1 LAGRVTSRLA
11 DPLLDA
17 VGAGPGK
24 RLLDIAT
31 GPGYVVA
38 RGDDRG
44 AEVVG
49 IDFSETMLAYARA
62 RSPNVEFV
70 RGDATELPF
79 ADGSFDAVTCAFLLL
94 HLGRP
99 EAAVAEAARV
109 LAPDGRAAFT
119 VWDDPSRS
127 RWLGVVLD
135 AFAAAGARPPADVP
149 PGPPMFQF
157 ADESVF
163 SRLLTEAG
171 LVDVTVEAVEFPLKL
186 ESGDELWTGLIEGSV
201 RVRPLVVGQTPEMQR
216 AIRTH
221 FDELVDEYR
230 TEDGYEVPVAVKL
243 ASGRKRA

>member
-1 LAGRVTSRLA
+1 VTSRLA
-11 DPLLDA
+11 DPILDA

-44 AEVVG
+44 ADVVG

-62 RSPNVEFV
+62 RSPHVEFV

-135 AFAAAGARPPADVP
+135 AFAAAGAEPPADVP

-157 ADESVF
+157 ADESAF
-163 SRLLTEAG
+163 RRLLTEAG
-171 LVDVTVEAVEFPLKL
+171 LVDVTVEAVEFPLELK
-186 ESGDELWTGLIEGSV
+186 SGDELWTGLIEGSV
-201 RVRPLVVGQTPEMQR
+201 RVRPLVVGQPPEMQR
-216 AIRTH
+216 EIRTH
-221 FDELVDEYR
+221 FDELVAEYR
-230 TEDGYEVPVAVKL
+230 TEDGFAVPVAVKL
-243 ASGRKRA
+243 ASGQRATA

>member
-17 VGAGPGK
+17 VRAGPGK

-44 AEVVG
+44 ADVVG
-49 IDFSETMLAYARA
+49 LDFSETMLAHARA
-62 RSPNVEFV
+62 RSPQVEFV
-70 RGDATELPF
+70 HGDATKLPF

-135 AFAAAGARPPADVP
+135 AWAAAGAQPPDTVP

-157 ADESVF
+157 ADESTF

-171 LVDVTVEAVEFPLKL
+171 LADVTVETVEFPLEL

-201 RVRPLVVGQTPEMQR
+201 RVRPLVVGQPPEVQR

-243 ASGRKRA
+243 ASGRKPA

>member
-1 LAGRVTSRLA
+1 MTSRLA

-44 AEVVG
+44 ADFVG
-49 IDFSETMLAYARA
+49 LDFSETMLAHARA
-62 RSPNVEFV
+62 RSPQRRVV
-70 RGDATELPF
+70 HGDATELPF

-135 AFAAAGARPPADVP
+135 AFTAAGAQPPPDVP
-149 PGPPMFQF
+149 PGPPLFQF
-157 ADESVF
+157 ADDRTF

-171 LVDVTVEAVEFPLKL
+171 LVDVTVKRSSSRSSSRAATSCGVA
-186 ESGDELWTGLIEGSV
+186 SSTAACAYGRSSSTAAGGAAGDTS
-201 RVRPLVVGQTPEMQR
+201 Q
-216 AIRTH
+216 
-221 FDELVDEYR
+221 FDELVEENR
-230 TEDGYEVPVAVKL
+230 TEDG
-243 ASGRKRA
+243 